1 MSTDRTVERNL
12 SEATLAPAQFLQ
24 FGKER
29 TDAMLN
35 AQKELLAAYQEAS
48 RGWLARME
56 SEIELWNALAA
67 KLTASRTL
75 PEGFKAY
82 SDSISQRMKMAAED
96 GRHLFEDAQK
106 LMSTLAGS
114 LNGATPDLTRH

>member
-1 MSTDRTVERNL
+1 MIDRTTERNL
-12 SEATLAPAQFLQ
+12 SEATLVPAQFFQ

-35 AQKELLAAYQEAS
+35 AQKELLESYQKAGRS
-48 RGWLARME
+48 WLARME
-56 SEIELWNALAA
+56 SELELWNDLAT

-82 SDSISQRMKMAAED
+82 SDSISQRLQMAAED

-106 LMSTLAGS
+106 LMATLTAS
-114 LNGATPDLTRH
+114 FNGGMLEPSRH

>member
-1 MSTDRTVERNL
+1 MADRTAERSP
-12 SEATLAPAQFLQ
+12 SETTLTPTQFLQ

-35 AQKELLAAYQEAS
+35 AQKELLEAYQEAGRS
-48 RGWLARME
+48 WLTRME
-56 SEIELWNALAA
+56 SEMELWKDLAA

-75 PEGFKAY
+75 PEGLKAC
-82 SDSISQRMKMAAED
+82 SDSMSQRMQMAAED

-106 LMSTLAGS
+106 LMAAITGS
-114 LNGATPDLTRH
+114 FNGSMKGPTRH

>member
-1 MSTDRTVERNL
+1 MADRIAERNL
-12 SEATLAPAQFLQ
+12 SEAILAPTQFLQ

-35 AQKELLAAYQEAS
+35 AQKEVLEAYQEAGRS
-48 RGWLARME
+48 WLARME
-56 SEIELWNALAA
+56 SELALWKDLAA

-75 PEGFKAY
+75 PEGIKAY
-82 SDSISQRMKMAAED
+82 SDSMSQRMQMAAED

-106 LMSTLAGS
+106 LIAAITGS
-114 LNGATPDLTRH
+114 FNGGAMGSTRH